1 LRSHAARHGPVLL
14 ESIKMPGT
22 VRRVAYDDATEMVH
36 VLGRT
41 PDGSS
46 PTVYVIEPHA
56 RAVYADARLPFTPTA
71 WVMDAARDYPTDDR
85 QQVLAFDGTG
95 EVASVDVGQHEFAW
109 R

>member
-14 ESIKMPGT
+14 ESIKMPGI

-41 PDGSS
+41 PDGSA

-56 RAVYADARLPFTPTA
+56 RAVYADPRLPIEPTA
-71 WVMDAARDYPTDDR
+71 WVMDSSRPYPTDDR
-85 QQVLAFDGTG
+85 EQILVFDGAGTTR
-95 EVASVDVGQHEFAW
+95 SVENGQT
-109 R
+109 